1 MKLCKLETRLRVC
14 MTVPNAPNC
23 KHIKLHSVK
32 VQHGSV
38 FALLIFIIV
47 GNILRIHS
55 LKELSEVTPLR
66 I

>member
-32 VQHGSV
+32 VQHESV
-38 FALLIFIIV
+38 FALLIIV